1 VLDADRL
8 QRLIAVGRDLVSQ
21 LDLEDVLDQLLAT
34 AQELTGARYAAV
46 GVLGEDRTD
55 LARFLTRG
63 VDAETQRAIG
73 ELPRGRGVLGAL
85 IVEPEPLRLDDV
97 SAHPG
102 SYGFPPGHP
111 PMSTFLGVPVVIRGE
126 AWGNLYLTEKAGGF
140 DADDQD
146 VAVVLATWAAV
157 AISNARLYAAVEGQ
171 RDELAQAVRGF
182 EATASIARAIGGE
195 TDLSRVLE
203 LITSRGRAL
212 VEARTVLILLVEHR
226 ELVVAGA
233 AGAAGVAVGGR
244 VPIDHSTS
252 GEVLESL
259 RARRMAD
266 VEQAMQIPVQR
277 LGIASARAALFA
289 PLVYRG
295 RALGVLA
302 AFDRLTGDARFTA
315 DDEALLE
322 AFAASAAIAVATA
335 QNVESDRLRRSM
347 QAAEAERRLWAR
359 ELHDETLQGLGAL
372 GVLLGSASRM
382 EVSPRVRTLLDAA
395 TEQVRSEIANLRAII
410 TDLRPA
416 ALDELGLVPALASLA
431 RRTASRAG
439 LEMATNLA
447 DLESGERLPG
457 PIETTIYRI
466 AQEALTNVAKHA
478 GATTASLALQVESDS
493 VAVEVTDDGTG
504 FDPDEAI
511 SGFGLVGMRE
521 RVELASGSLDISRID
536 GRTVLRARV
545 PIPR

>member
-1 VLDADRL
+1 
-8 QRLIAVGRDLVSQ
+8 
-21 LDLEDVLDQLLAT
+21 
-34 AQELTGARYAAV
+34 
-46 GVLGEDRTD
+46 
-55 LARFLTRG
+55 
-63 VDAETQRAIG
+63 
-73 ELPRGRGVLGAL
+73 
-85 IVEPEPLRLDDV
+85 
-97 SAHPG
+97 
-102 SYGFPPGHP
+102 
-111 PMSTFLGVPVVIRGE
+111 
-126 AWGNLYLTEKAGGF
+126 
-140 DADDQD
+140 
-146 VAVVLATWAAV
+146 
-157 AISNARLYAAVEGQ
+157 
-171 RDELAQAVRGF
+171 
-182 EATASIARAIGGE
+182 
-195 TDLSRVLE
+195 
-203 LITSRGRAL
+203 
-212 VEARTVLILLVEHR
+212 
-226 ELVVAGA
+226 
-233 AGAAGVAVGGR
+233 
-244 VPIDHSTS
+244 
-252 GEVLESL
+252 VLESL

-277 LGIASARAALFA
+277 LGIASARTALFA

-295 RALGVLA
+295 RPLGVLA
-302 AFDRLTGDARFTA
+302 AFDRLTGDAQFTA

-382 EVSPRVRTLLDAA
+382 EVSPRVRPLLDAA

-431 RRTASRAG
+431 RRTESRAG

-447 DLESGERLPG
+447 DLESLERLPG
-457 PIETTIYRI
+457 PIETTVYRI

-478 GATTASLALQVESDS
+478 GATTASLTLHVEDGT
-493 VAVEVTDDGTG
+493 VAIEVTDDGAG
-504 FDPDEAI
+504 FDPEAVI

-521 RVELASGSLDISRID
+521 RVELARGSLEISHLE